1 MMSKFTLS
9 KLLYGAAYYNEYH
22 PYERLNDDFK
32 LMDEAQLSVL
42 RVGESVW
49 GTWEP
54 SEGTFDLEWLEPIL
68 DKAHAGGISVII
80 GTPTYAVPSWL
91 FKKHPEIVAQ
101 NATGRPIPY
110 GHRQNVDYSHPTFLK
125 YAEIIIRKI
134 VERYKAH
141 PAVIGWQVDNEPG
154 TEILFNDGVFDS
166 FKKSLQKEYGD
177 IENLNKAWGL
187 TYWSHRLNNF
197 DELWRADG
205 NTNPSYNVAWRK
217 HQARITTDFIQWQ
230 RTIVRSIVSDKQFI
244 TTCVAFGRPGQ
255 DILQI
260 GEALDVTA
268 VNVYYA
274 TQDGLSHPRRP
285 KGASEQFASPLWIQ
299 TDGACA
305 VTLQADMARA
315 IRQENFLVTETN
327 AYSTGHGAAVGQF
340 PPYPGQMTQVAL
352 MLISRGAQMVEYWHW
367 HTLHYGNENYWG
379 GVLGHSLKPAR
390 TFDTFKK
397 TSALINAVS
406 PKALDLSPIS
416 EVAML
421 INTESRWAFEHQPTL
436 RHIDG
441 SPDSLSYEKSLHAF
455 HEACFNNGLGV
466 QLIGDRQLPID
477 AKEFAKK
484 YPIFILHTY
493 YVSDDAVLK
502 FVVEY
507 ARAGG
512 HLVVTPRTGYADIRN
527 VIRHEEMPGILRE
540 AAGVRYTEYSNL
552 TKPVEVKGVNGT
564 TIGQATIWIDGLEVE
579 TATEVAKYV
588 HPHFGSFSAITNNKF
603 GEGQVTY
610 VGTFPDQ
617 ELGNFVGS
625 YLASG
630 LKREVTP
637 TSANKS
643 VTVNKAISKSGEK
656 LHFIFNWGW
665 ETATVKV
672 PFPSK
677 NLGNGNQIVEGST
690 VSLEPWGVTV
700 IVEENN

>member
-1 MMSKFTLS
+1 
-9 KLLYGAAYYNEYH
+9 
-22 PYERLNDDFK
+22 
-32 LMDEAQLSVL
+32 
-42 RVGESVW
+42 
-49 GTWEP
+49 
-54 SEGTFDLEWLEPIL
+54 
-68 DKAHAGGISVII
+68 
-80 GTPTYAVPSWL
+80 
-91 FKKHPEIVAQ
+91 
-101 NATGRPIPY
+101 
-110 GHRQNVDYSHPTFLK
+110 
-125 YAEIIIRKI
+125 
-134 VERYKAH
+134 
-141 PAVIGWQVDNEPG
+141 
-154 TEILFNDGVFDS
+154 
-166 FKKSLQKEYGD
+166 
-177 IENLNKAWGL
+177 
-187 TYWSHRLNNF
+187 
-197 DELWRADG
+197 
-205 NTNPSYNVAWRK
+205 
-217 HQARITTDFIQWQ
+217 
-230 RTIVRSIVSDKQFI
+230 
-244 TTCVAFGRPGQ
+244 
-255 DILQI
+255 
-260 GEALDVTA
+260 
-268 VNVYYA
+268 
-274 TQDGLSHPRRP
+274 
-285 KGASEQFASPLWIQ
+285 
-299 TDGACA
+299 
-305 VTLQADMARA
+305 
-315 IRQENFLVTETN
+315 
-327 AYSTGHGAAVGQF
+327 
-340 PPYPGQMTQVAL
+340 
-352 MLISRGAQMVEYWHW
+352 
-367 HTLHYGNENYWG
+367 
-379 GVLGHSLKPAR
+379 
-390 TFDTFKK
+390 
-397 TSALINAVS
+397 VS

>member
-1 MMSKFTLS
+1 MGKFKLK

-22 PYERLNDDFK
+22 PYERLDEDFK
-32 LMDEAQLSVL
+32 LMDEAHLSVI

-54 SEGTFDLEWLEPIL
+54 KEGTYNLEWLQPIL
-68 DKAHAGGISVII
+68 DEAHKSGISVII

-101 NATGRPIPY
+101 NATSRPIPY

-125 YAEIIIRKI
+125 YAEIIITKI
-134 VERYKAH
+134 VERYKDH

-154 TEILFNDGVFDS
+154 TEILFNDGVFES
-166 FKKSLQKEYGD
+166 FKRSLEKEYGD

-187 TYWSHRLNNF
+187 TYWSHRLNSY

-205 NTNPSYNVAWRK
+205 NTNPSYYVAWRK
-217 HQARITTDFIQWQ
+217 HQARITTDFINWQ
-230 RTIVRSIVSDKQFI
+230 RKIVRSIVSDDQFI

-260 GEALDVTA
+260 GEALDITA

-274 TQDGLSHPRRP
+274 TQDGLLHPRR
-285 KGASEQFASPLWIQ
+285 KRKDSEQLAAPFWIP
-299 TDGACA
+299 TDGASA
-305 VTLQADMARA
+305 VTLQADMARS

-327 AYSTGHGAAVGQF
+327 AYSTGHGSAVGQF
-340 PPYPGQMTQVAL
+340 PPYPGQMTQIAL

-390 TFDTFKK
+390 TFETFKK
-397 TSALINAVS
+397 TAELINAVNE
-406 PKALDLSPIS
+406 KALDLSPVS

-421 INTESRWAFEHQPTL
+421 INTESRWAFELQPTL
-436 RHIDG
+436 RNTDG
-441 SPDSLSYEKSLHAF
+441 VGDVWGYEKSLHAF

-466 QLIGDRQLPID
+466 QLIGDKQLPSD
-477 AKEFAKK
+477 PAEFAKK
-484 YPIFILHTY
+484 YPILVLHTY
-493 YVSDDAVLK
+493 YVSDNSVLK
-502 FVVEY
+502 FATEY
-507 ARAGG
+507 ARSGG
-512 HLVVTPRTGYADIRN
+512 HLVITPRTGYADSRN
-527 VIRHEEMPGILRE
+527 VIRHEEMPGVLRE

-552 TKPVEVKGVNGT
+552 TEAVQVKNAAGA
-564 TIGQATIWIDGLEVE
+564 TIGNANIWVDGLEVE
-579 TATEVAKYV
+579 TATEIAKYV

-603 GEGQVTY
+603 GSGQVTY

-625 YLASG
+625 FLAQSIERM
-630 LKREVTP
+630 KVP
-637 TSANKS
+637 TSSNPS
-643 VTVNKAISKSGEK
+643 VTVNKSLSKNGEK
-656 LHFIFNWGW
+656 LFFIFNWGW
-665 ETATVKV
+665 DVAMVNI
-672 PFPSK
+672 PFQSTS
-677 NLGNGNQIVEGST
+677 LSNGNLIVEGST
-690 VSLEPWGVTV
+690 VNLEPWGVTV
-700 IVEENN
+700 IAEKNQ